1 MRNVLIVKPSAL
13 GDVIQATAVLP
24 LIRRS
29 FPRARVS
36 WLVFEQNAGALEG
49 NPLIDDLIVVKRKG
63 LGLGGMA
70 RLVRRLRRGRFDL
83 VVDLQCLLRSG
94 LITFATGSGRR
105 AGYANGREFSTLF
118 YNEPYEISRDVHA
131 VDGYLLMCRMLGCR
145 GTEEVRFVLPG
156 GDPERTRVERLLS
169 ASPGPGPAVAVC
181 PTAGWVTKTWPVSS
195 FARVADLL
203 VDACGARVFWLGA
216 PKERAVGER
225 AAGLMRHPS
234 RNLVGELS
242 LPEVAA
248 FLRASD
254 LFVGNDSG
262 LMHMAAAAGTR
273 TAAVFGPTD
282 PVRTGPYTDRARVVT
297 AGVDCQ
303 PCFRKKCND
312 LKCLSG
318 LAPEELAAA
327 CRDLLDH

>member
-24 LIRRS
+24 VIKQT

-49 NPLIDDLIVVKRKG
+49 NPWIDDLIVVKRRG
-63 LGLGGMA
+63 LGPGGVA
-70 RLVRRLRRGRFDL
+70 RLVRSLREGRFDL

-94 LITFATGSGRR
+94 LITYATGSGRR

-118 YNEPYEISRDVHA
+118 YNESYEIPRDMHA
-131 VDGYLLMCRMLGCR
+131 VDGYLLMCRKLGCR

-156 GDPERTRVERLLS
+156 GDPERTRVERLLG
-169 ASPGPGPAVAVC
+169 ASSGGGPVVAVC
-181 PTAGWVTKTWPVSS
+181 PTAGWDTKAWSES
-195 FARVADLL
+195 GFARAADLL

-216 PKERAVGER
+216 PGERPVGER

-282 PVRTGPYTDRARVVT
+282 PKRTGPYTDRARVVT

-303 PCFRKKCND
+303 PCFRKKCDD
-312 LKCLSG
+312 LKCLSR
-318 LAPEELAAA
+318 LAPEDLAAA